1 MFRGSNS
8 RFYFKGEFEGQG
20 MGAMFSISCLV
31 LIRRSVVR
39 PSRKTNQLPLA
50 ASSGQQPHHKIQFSI
65 QESVELNLIR
75 QLLLTCLDMLVS
87 KQAWLNVILI
97 VGNMVNIRNP
107 HSVADRWD
115 LLLLPLGQ

>member
-1 MFRGSNS
+1 MF
-8 RFYFKGEFEGQG
+8 Y
-20 MGAMFSISCLV
+20 ISCLV

-97 VGNMVNIRNP
+97 VGNMGNIINP

-115 LLLLPLGQ
+115 LILLPLGQ